1 VSALASPRRRRRAP
15 GLPGA
20 DGGGLDAARHAWWGE
35 LRHGG
40 LLLATALL
48 DELLPEE
55 RALHERAYDRLRTA
69 WLAFDAALYG
79 AGAIDTARR
88 EFARALWEDF
98 LGLCGWERGSAIRP
112 EHKATAATGE
122 RLRPDWVLPDGDAAP
137 LVLLVFDDADR
148 LGVGRG
154 RRAHARL
161 VELLRATGAALGVLT
176 NGRQLRLV
184 HAGPDFDAW
193 AEWDAQTW
201 FDEGPGRETLRGL
214 AALLGERGE
223 GDYAAVRRLIAAIR
237 DSRARQGD
245 LAQVLG
251 EQVRRAVEG
260 LVTEADR
267 ALAADPA
274 LRDALWTDPRTG
286 HTLRDDD
293 AHHALYQAATRVVM
307 RLVLLLY
314 AEARDLLPASVE
326 AYHDS
331 YGVEA
336 LYRTLHEAAQ
346 EGADSADHQGAWLRL
361 LALFRLVY
369 DGSPHPDLPVR
380 AYGGQLFRPGDRGSH
395 DATLRAL
402 AVLEESRPSDASV
415 ARLLRLLKVGK
426 VKVRAGR
433 GARWVAG
440 AVDFGSLRT
449 EYIGIVYE
457 GLLDYELRRAPAND
471 PIVVLDVGRQP
482 SLPLSRLRGLGPV
495 ELKELLKAF
504 KKDASKAA
512 GAGDA
517 GEEDADAEEV
527 AGEAE
532 AAAEAEEGGEDEPA
546 EDAPAPEPAEVE
558 AGEAARELDAR
569 TEALAWA
576 REAAQLA
583 GLVRKGRRGGGD
595 PTGREREIDKAARRL
610 LGTVIPPGRLY
621 LVASGGLRK
630 GSGSFYTRPALSV
643 PLVHR
648 TLEPLCYER
657 DGDRLVPRTPAEILA
672 LKVCEPA
679 MGSGSFLVGA
689 LRYLVEALARSLE
702 HHGKIRPV
710 AEREVIV
717 TLPFGE
723 PARGREE
730 DELLPLPREDDRF
743 PQALR
748 ARLARHVVE
757 RCLYGVDRNPM
768 AVELARLALWLETLD
783 RDLPFEYLDHK
794 LKVGDS
800 LVGCWLHLVDDY
812 PVRALDREGGDGA
825 KGERTK
831 WLGAQFKAA
840 KQQLPDLIRK
850 LGGASTFFD
859 EVALPPADLVARVRV
874 RFEALHDLDR
884 DERERAYAELL
895 ASDEY
900 RALKRAMDT
909 WCALWFWPAGD
920 DRLPLPRDWG
930 EPSEETLAVAAE
942 LADHHRFFHWE
953 LEFPDVFRPDRAGF
967 DAVLGNPPW
976 EIAKPNSQEFFSRL
990 DPLYRTYGK
999 TEALARQAELFA
1011 GVPGLE
1017 DEWIAYQAQFKSL
1030 TGWVRAADAPFD
1042 VSLGAGK
1049 AAEGLA
1055 AGWAERRR
1063 GRAHLAGR
1071 DHPFRLQGS
1080 ADLNTYKM
1088 FLEAAHHLA
1097 RDGGRLGFLVPSG
1110 IYTDKGAAELR
1121 RTFLEKCRWE
1131 WCYGFEN
1138 RHRVFPIDSRF
1149 KFVPLVIQ
1157 RGGST
1162 EVLHAAFMRHDVAE
1176 WERPDG
1182 HVVELRVE
1190 DIRRFAPKT
1199 WSFLELKGD
1208 RDLEIVERVYAEHPL
1223 LGEVIE
1229 REGAHYSS
1237 EFHMTNAAKHFT
1249 SRARLVKDEV
1259 LGPDDDLRDPRAR
1272 ARLRVAGYLPLYE
1285 GKSLWTHDPYFV
1297 GRPTARSVSYAV
1309 RVATVQRELEDDAWA
1324 TPRLVYRSIASS
1336 TNQRTL
1342 VAALMPSA
1350 VHGNSG
1356 HSLDGLGAAGAVV
1369 ARLNSLITDY
1379 VVRMKVSANLNWFYM
1394 ETLPIADAPAGSP
1407 FAARAADLVWRLNAI
1422 GADFPH
1428 PAADP
1433 LIDPADR
1440 LAARLELDALVAD
1453 LYGLRPDDLGHI
1465 AAQFPI
1471 YDSAAPPEHRYPTL
1485 ALDVFRVMHA
1495 EGPDAARARASKL
1508 AERRRAAGVGFGLDE
1523 LWVPAGGWAQ
1533 ANAEARE
1540 ILAAAGEEPA
1550 WH

>member
-1 VSALASPRRRRRAP
+1 MSALASPRRRRRAP

-40 LLLATALL
+40 LLLAPALL

-55 RALHERAYDRLRTA
+55 RALDERAYDRLRTA

-79 AGAIDTARR
+79 AGAIGTARR

-98 LGLCGWERGSAIRP
+98 LGLRGWERGSAIRP

-122 RLRPDWVLPDGDAAP
+122 RLRPDWVLPDGDAPP
-137 LVLLVFDDADR
+137 LVLLVFDDGDR

-214 AALLGERGE
+214 ATLLGEQGE

-237 DSRARQGD
+237 DSRTRQGD

-267 ALAADPA
+267 ALAADSA

-286 HTLRDDD
+286 HALRDDD

-402 AVLEESRPSDASV
+402 AVLEESRPTDAAV

-457 GLLDYELRRAPAND
+457 GLLDYELRRAPPDD

-482 SLPLSRLRGLGPV
+482 SLPLSRLRRLGPV

-504 KKDASKAA
+504 SKEASKAA

-527 AGEAE
+527 AAEVEAAPEAE
-532 AAAEAEEGGEDEPA
+532 DGGEDEPA
-546 EDAPAPEPAEVE
+546 EEAPVPDPVTPE

-583 GLVRKGRRGGGD
+583 GLVRKGRRGGD
-595 PTGREREIDKAARRL
+595 PTEREREIDKAARRL

-657 DGDRLVPRTPAEILA
+657 AGDRLVPRTPAEILA

-800 LVGCWLHLVDDY
+800 LVGCWLHLVEDY

-850 LGGASTFFD
+850 MGGASTFFD
-859 EVALPPADLVARVRV
+859 EVALPPADLVARVRE

-900 RALKRAMDT
+900 GALKRAMDT

-930 EPSEETLAVAAE
+930 KPSEETLAVATA
-942 LADHHRFFHWE
+942 LSDHHRFFHWE

-999 TEALARQAELFA
+999 TEALARQAELFTD
-1011 GVPGLE
+1011 VPGLE
-1017 DEWIAYQAQFKSL
+1017 YEWIAYQAQFKSL
-1030 TGWVRAADAPFD
+1030 TGWVRAAGTPFD

-1049 AAEGLA
+1049 AAEGLVD
-1055 AGWAERRR
+1055 GWAQRRR

-1121 RTFLEKCRWE
+1121 RMFLEKCRWE

-1138 RHRVFPIDSRF
+1138 RQRVFPITALW
-1149 KFVPLVIQ
+1149 KFVALVIE
-1157 RGGST
+1157 RGGT
-1162 EVLHAAFMRHDVAE
+1162 TGGLRAAFMRHDVAE

-1182 HVVELRVE
+1182 HVVELRVD
-1190 DIRRFAPKT
+1190 DIRRFAPNT
-1199 WSFLELKGD
+1199 GSFLELKSD
-1208 RDLEIVERVYAEHPL
+1208 RDLTIVERVYGNHLL
-1223 LGEVIE
+1223 LGAVME
-1229 REGAHYSS
+1229 REGGTYRR
-1237 EFHMTNAAKHFT
+1237 EFDMTNAAKHFT
-1249 SRARLVKDEV
+1249 SRVRLVAEGILD
-1259 LGPDDDLRDPRAR
+1259 PDDDLRDPRAR
-1272 ARLRVAGYLPLYE
+1272 ARLRAAGYLPLYE
-1285 GKSLWTHDPYFV
+1285 GKSFFMHDPYYA
-1297 GRPTARSVSYAV
+1297 GRNASVSKAVAVATVRRELEGDTWRQPRLVFRDIARSV
-1309 RVATVQRELEDDAWA
+1309 Q
-1324 TPRLVYRSIASS
+1324 
-1336 TNQRTL
+1336 QRTMT
-1342 VAALMPSA
+1342 VALMPPA
-1350 VHGNSG
+1350 VHGNKAPT
-1356 HSLDGLGAAGAVV
+1356 LDGLGPAAAPLAAILG
-1369 ARLNSLITDY
+1369 SLVLDY
-1379 VVRMKVSANLNWFYM
+1379 VTRMKVSASLNWFYV
-1394 ETLPIADAPAGSP
+1394 ETLPIADAAPGSP

-1422 GADFPH
+1422 GADFPT

-1433 LIDPADR
+1433 FTDPAAR

-1453 LYGLRPDDLGHI
+1453 LYGLHPDDLAHV

-1471 YDSAAPPEHRYPTL
+1471 YDSVAPPEHRYPTL
-1485 ALDVFRVMHA
+1485 ALDVFRAMHA
-1495 EGPDAARARASKL
+1495 EGPDTARARAAEL
-1508 AERRRAAGVGFGLDE
+1508 AARRRAADVGFGLDE
-1523 LWVPAGGWAQ
+1523 LWIPEGGWAR

-1540 ILAAAGEEPA
+1540 ILAAAGEEQA
-1550 WH
+1550 WR